1 MPDLKLTKTQNEHFY
16 YMADAMRRLEWD
28 LHSTVFHAQRIPRD
42 WHQIATQRE
51 TEKTRITLRVDRDV
65 VKWFRSMGPGY
76 QPRMNDVL
84 RAFMHAKLAGLLCP
98 SSDNLG
104 QLSVLSFGGSGSYL
118 IEVMRFHFGGASAA

>member
-28 LHSTVFHAQRIPRD
+28 LHSTVFHHQRIPRD

-51 TEKTRITLRVDRDV
+51 SEKTRITLRVDRDV

-84 RAFMHAKLAGLLCP
+84 RAFMHAKLAGLLKGDETLP
-98 SSDNLG
+98 AFRESDLEMEMPQWG
-104 QLSVLSFGGSGSYL
+104 DVARQFEG
-118 IEVMRFHFGGASAA
+118 EDATT